1 MIKHMSLALI
11 ALSVAAGQASAL
23 SCIRPDVAA
32 AFNYV
37 AEADDS
43 FVVLRGSFD
52 FPTDQLP
59 DPAAPPV
66 AKSIKS
72 TFSGDLLTGDGFTD
86 AVEAPVTLALTC
98 AGPWCGRISP
108 NTDYIAYVLQTDTQ
122 LILDVG
128 PCYQFAFP
136 NPTDETV
143 ALVEQCAAGGDCT
156 PAK

>member
-1 MIKHMSLALI
+1 M
-11 ALSVAAGQASAL
+11 ALSLAAGQASAL

-43 FVVLRGSFD
+43 FVVLRGTFD
-52 FPTDQLP
+52 FPPSQLP
-59 DPAAPPV
+59 DPAAPPL
-66 AKSIKS
+66 AKKIQA
-72 TFSGDLLTGDGFTD
+72 TFKGNLLTAGGFTD
-86 AVEAPVTLALTC
+86 EVEAPVTLALTC
-98 AGPWCGRISP
+98 SGPWCGRISP
-108 NTDYIAYVLQTDTQ
+108 NTDYIAYVLQLESE

-136 NPTDETV
+136 NPTDELV
-143 ALVEQCAAGGDCT
+143 ARVEQCAAGGDCT